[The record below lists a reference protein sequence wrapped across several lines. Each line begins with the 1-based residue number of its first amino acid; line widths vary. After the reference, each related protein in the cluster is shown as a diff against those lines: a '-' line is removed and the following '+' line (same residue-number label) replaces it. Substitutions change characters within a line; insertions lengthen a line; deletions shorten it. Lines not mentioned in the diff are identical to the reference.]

1 MPAPSVEYCPMCGE
15 EDKNTVDDYFKEP
28 SIMARRAIENLKFL
42 NLGFSLSYYMT
53 DFERKVYFF
62 HQIRG
67 DRFAEIADIL
77 GKSEGSIKMAW
88 KRCKLKG
95 DKALEESCP

>member
-1 MPAPSVEYCPMCGE
+1 MPEPSVSYCPMCGD
-15 EDKNTVDDYFKEP
+15 EDKNSVEEYFEDTRVL
-28 SIMARRAIENLKFL
+28 ARRAIDNLKFM

-62 HQIRG
+62 HQIRR
-67 DRFAEIADIL
+67 DKFSDIAEIL
-77 GKSEGSIKMAW
+77 GKSEASIKMAW